1 MRGTK
6 TKTKERLRTKVW
18 WPGMDR
24 DAEKLCAEC
33 YGCQLVTK
41 HVPPP
46 PVKLSPMPQR
56 PWEDLALDILGP
68 LPSGENLL
76 VLVDYHSRW
85 IEVDVVRA
93 TTSKI
98 IIQCLDSQ
106 FARYG
111 ISKSLRTDNGPNLVS
126 NEIEDYL
133 KEMGVEHRHTT
144 PLWLRANGEV
154 ERQNRTLLKAIRAAH
169 VEGKNWREELNK
181 FLLAYRSTPHST
193 TGKSPAE
200 LLFTRVLNTK
210 MPELSG
216 LDDEEAD
223 ISDQGAR
230 DRDTQKKQ
238 ANKDYVDKKFHAKER
253 DAQEGDLVLLEQ
265 KRQNNLSS
273 SYEKEPYE
281 VMTRYGDQVVLRSS
295 NGGEYR
301 RNMQHIKPFN
311 IPDHERAASQSEL
324 GSASAT
330 AASASAT
337 QVMSPVTPITAPA
350 PAEIPRMSLPPAAV
364 EIPPEVPVSGSEQPP
379 PLRRSGRVSR
389 RPRTLSDYVLY

>member
-1 MRGTK
+1 M
-6 TKTKERLRTKVW
+6 
-18 WPGMDR
+18 
-24 DAEKLCAEC
+24 
-33 YGCQLVTK
+33 
-41 HVPPP
+41 
-46 PVKLSPMPQR
+46 
-56 PWEDLALDILGP
+56 
-68 LPSGENLL
+68 
-76 VLVDYHSRW
+76 
-85 IEVDVVRA
+85 
-93 TTSKI
+93 
-98 IIQCLDSQ
+98 
-106 FARYG
+106 
-111 ISKSLRTDNGPNLVS
+111 
-126 NEIEDYL
+126 
-133 KEMGVEHRHTT
+133 
-144 PLWLRANGEV
+144 
-154 ERQNRTLLKAIRAAH
+154 
-169 VEGKNWREELNK
+169 EGKLNK

-295 NGGEYR
+295 NGGDYR

-311 IPDHERAASQSEL
+311 IPEHERAASQSEL
-324 GSASAT
+324 RSVSAT

-337 QVMSPVTPITAPA
+337 QVMAPVTPVTAPA